1 MSSVSFV
8 SNQKKFK
15 LKESARHRTWVE
27 RIIIAN
33 HKFPSQIQFI
43 FSSDEFLADLNQ
55 QYLKHST
62 LTDIITFNYNSGHYI
77 SGDIFISIDR
87 VKENAEKFKTDFNTE
102 LQRVMIHGILH
113 LLGFNDKTEAEK
125 KKIRKKED
133 ECLEILK
140 HIS

>member
-8 SNQKKFK
+8 SNQTKFK
-15 LKESARHRTWVE
+15 LKEAARHRTWVE

-43 FSSDEFLADLNQ
+43 FSTDEFLADLNR

-87 VKENAEKFKTDFNTE
+87 VKENAEKFKSDFYTE

-113 LLGFNDKTEAEK
+113 LIGFNDKTEAEK

-140 HIS
+140 HIT